1 LAWVKE
7 FPKFNYICSSLKS
20 NQMATKVN
28 KTNAELLE
36 LVRALNMT
44 PAEKGSKAEA
54 KLKKI
59 AEKIKPIFEGYNEKR
74 EDIRLDHAHTES
86 NGVLDLNEKGEYKF
100 TKDGIKAMAKDM
112 KALLDETFEF
122 YQFTFSSE
130 GIESFKFLAG
140 WVEGIEAE
148 QSVEEVE

>member
-1 LAWVKE
+1 
-7 FPKFNYICSSLKS
+7 
-20 NQMATKVN
+20 MAQKVN

-36 LVRALNMT
+36 LVRFLNST
-44 PAEKGSKAEA
+44 PVEKGSKAEA

-59 AEKIKPIFEGYNEKR
+59 AEKIKPLFEDYNEKR
-74 EDIRLDHAHTES
+74 EDIRLDNAHTEA

-112 KALLDETFEF
+112 KNLLDDTFEF

-130 GIESFKFLAG
+130 GIEDFKFLAG
-140 WVEGIEAE
+140 WVESIEAE
-148 QSVEEVE
+148 QAVEEV

>member
-1 LAWVKE
+1 
-7 FPKFNYICSSLKS
+7 
-20 NQMATKVN
+20 MATKVT

-59 AEKIKPIFEGYNEKR
+59 AEKIKKLFEEYNEKR
-74 EDIRLDHAHTES
+74 EDIRLDHAYVDK
-86 NGVLDLNEKGEYKF
+86 NGVLEMNEKGEYKF

-112 KALLDETFEF
+112 KKLLDETFDF
-122 YQFTFSSE
+122 YQFTFSTE
-130 GIESFKFLAG
+130 GIEDFKFLAG
-140 WVEGIEAE
+140 WVEGIEPEKPSEEDE
-148 QSVEEVE
+148 QV

>member
-1 LAWVKE
+1 
-7 FPKFNYICSSLKS
+7 
-20 NQMATKVN
+20 MATKVN

-74 EDIRLDHAHTES
+74 EDIRLDDAHTES

-112 KALLDETFEF
+112 KKLLDDTFEF
-122 YQFTFSSE
+122 YQFTFSTE

-140 WVEGIEAE
+140 WVEGIEPE
-148 QSVEEVE
+148 QPSEDNEQV

>member
-1 LAWVKE
+1 
-7 FPKFNYICSSLKS
+7 
-20 NQMATKVN
+20 MAQKVT

-36 LVRALNMT
+36 LVKALNIT

-59 AEKIKPIFEGYNEKR
+59 AEKIKPLFEQYHDKR
-74 EDIRLDHAHTES
+74 EDIRLDNAHTES

-112 KALLDETFEF
+112 KALLDDTFEF

-130 GIESFKFLAG
+130 GIENFKFLAG
-140 WVEGIEAE
+140 WVESIEAE
-148 QSVEEVE
+148 QSAEEVE